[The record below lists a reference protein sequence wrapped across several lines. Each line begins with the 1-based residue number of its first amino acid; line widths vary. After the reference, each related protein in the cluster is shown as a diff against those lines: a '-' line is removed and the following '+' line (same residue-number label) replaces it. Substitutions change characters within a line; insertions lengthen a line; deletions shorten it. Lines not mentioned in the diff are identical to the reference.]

1 MIREA
6 DHTDIERL
14 VLLGSFM
21 HRESPR
27 FSGLT
32 FDAGRLATTLG
43 NVIDSPQ
50 GFAWVAESRGLVVGG
65 LMGLLTPHWF
75 SPDLTAC
82 DLALF
87 MLPEHRGTMA
97 PTRLLNA
104 YVAWAHDRGAKQ
116 ILLGL
121 MTGLHVEQTEALCER
136 LGWRRAGVVMEM

>member
-6 DHTDIERL
+6 TRDDIERL

-21 HRESPR
+21 HRESER
-27 FSGLT
+27 FEALA
-32 FDAGRLATTLG
+32 FDAQRLENTLAT
-43 NVIDSPQ
+43 VIESAQ

-65 LMGLLTPHWF
+65 MVAMITPHWF

-97 PTRLLNA
+97 PARLLNA
-104 YVAWAHDRGAKQ
+104 YAAWARNQGAKQ
-116 ILLGL
+116 VLLGL
-121 MTGLHVEQTEALCER
+121 MTGLHVEQTQALCER
-136 LGWRRAGVVMEM
+136 LGWRRAGVVMEI

>member
-1 MIREA
+1 M
-6 DHTDIERL
+6 
-14 VLLGSFM
+14 LLGHLMWKEAEHFHSL
-21 HRESPR
+21 R
-27 FSGLT
+27 
-32 FDAGRLATTLG
+32 FDAGRLTKTLAAA
-43 NVIDSPQ
+43 IESPH
-50 GFAWVAESRGLVVGG
+50 GFAWVSERDGLVVGG
-65 LMGLLTPHWF
+65 LIAMLTPHWF

-104 YVAWAHDRGAKQ
+104 YAAWAHDRGAKQ

-121 MTGLHVEQTEALCER
+121 MTGVHVEQTQALCER